1 MLNLLMAA
9 TITPTTPTTGQ
20 CVLADFRAYL
30 LRHVKEIAPTATPR
44 ELRRLRAIIAR
55 VVA

>member
-9 TITPTTPTTGQ
+9 TITPTTAQ
-20 CVLADFRAYL
+20 CVMADFRAYL
-30 LRHVKEIAPTATPR
+30 LRHVKEIAPQATPR